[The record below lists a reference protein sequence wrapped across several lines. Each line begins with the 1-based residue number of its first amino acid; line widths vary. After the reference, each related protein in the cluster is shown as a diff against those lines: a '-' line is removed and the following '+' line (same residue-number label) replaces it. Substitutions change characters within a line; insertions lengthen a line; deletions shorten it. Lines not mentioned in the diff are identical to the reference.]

1 MHHPNEQVMK
11 DIDQAQLDGDFE
23 KFASY
28 FTEDL
33 VAHIPG
39 KSSLAGDYKGRDA
52 FMETFQKFSEAIP
65 DYSFEP
71 HAYLADD
78 EHGVALQYSTYKKGD
93 TVINANDAFVVHFR
107 DGKVSELWFVG
118 DKESEVDELLG

>member
-23 KFASY
+23 KFAGF

-33 VAHIPG
+33 IAHIPG

-52 FMETFQKFSEAIP
+52 FMEVFQKFSEAIP
-65 DYSFEP
+65 EYSFES

-93 TVINANDAFVVHFR
+93 TTINANDAFVVHFR